1 MEIWLDFGWI
11 FDPAVQILLLLCG
24 WSTLSGL
31 APGARLAKP
40 TYPPIYLVLKYNKL
54 QFTKILK
61 CYNPRNLAI
70 SSAFLKKLQ
79 KVVANVFG
87 LSFLENVKRKEKQ
100 MKLRL
105 RKFVLKLETLL

>member
-1 MEIWLDFGWI
+1 MSLDGYADGGDDVWKLDGRWRFGWIFGWI

-31 APGARLAKP
+31 TPGAGLAKP

-61 CYNPRNLAI
+61 PKKH
-70 SSAFLKKLQ
+70 AFKPFL
-79 KVVANVFG
+79 G
-87 LSFLENVKRKEKQ
+87 LF
-100 MKLRL
+100 
-105 RKFVLKLETLL
+105 

>member
-1 MEIWLDFGWI
+1 MSLGGYADGGDDVWKLDLRGKFWLDFGLGVI

-31 APGARLAKP
+31 TPGAGLAKP

-61 CYNPRNLAI
+61 
-70 SSAFLKKLQ
+70 LKKH
-79 KVVANVFG
+79 VFKP
-87 LSFLENVKRKEKQ
+87 FL
-100 MKLRL
+100 
-105 RKFVLKLETLL
+105 VLF